1 MDLCLEPHYHSRQVE
16 GQLQALQPGGFK
28 EIAASY
34 AAMMAL
40 TEAELGDYG
49 EARRYAASSAAL
61 SGSRTVLPLLTIGG
75 ESDASGKTV
84 VYEGKYLTV
93 WKKQAD
99 GSRKVLYDVFNSDLP
114 PTP

>member
-1 MDLCLEPHYHSRQVE
+1 M
-16 GQLQALQPGGFK
+16 QPGGFK

-49 EARRYAASSAAL
+49 EARRYAASSAGL
-61 SGSRTVLPLLTIGG
+61 SGSRTVLPLLTIAFALGG

-84 VYEGKYLTV
+84 VYKGKYLTV